1 MKITLIICNLHVC
14 QIGISVV
21 LGNAIFWR
29 NDKYY
34 SFVQSIDLL
43 RMNGLGKTSISLVS
57 EEKAIV
63 VLHNNSLFS
72 YGLVYII
79 NITRINEA
87 DI

>member
-1 MKITLIICNLHVC
+1 VC
-14 QIGISVV
+14 WVGISAV
-21 LGNAIFWR
+21 LGNAFLRR

-34 SFVQSIDLL
+34 SFVQSTELL
-43 RMNGLGKTSISLVS
+43 RMNGLEKTSVSLAG

-72 YGLVYII
+72 YELVYII

>member
-1 MKITLIICNLHVC
+1 MCW
-14 QIGISVV
+14 IGISAV
-21 LGNAIFWR
+21 LGNAFFRR

-34 SFVQSIDLL
+34 SFVQSTELL
-43 RMNGLGKTSISLVS
+43 RMNGLEKTSVSLAGG
-57 EEKAIV
+57 EKEIV

>member
-1 MKITLIICNLHVC
+1 MKIVLIICNLYVC
-14 QIGISVV
+14 RIGISVV
-21 LGNAIFWR
+21 LGNAISWR

-34 SFVQSIDLL
+34 SFVESIDLL
-43 RMNGLGKTSISLVS
+43 RMNGLGKTSISLVC
-57 EEKAIV
+57 EEKAIA

>member
-1 MKITLIICNLHVC
+1 
-14 QIGISVV
+14 
-21 LGNAIFWR
+21 
-29 NDKYY
+29 
-34 SFVQSIDLL
+34 
-43 RMNGLGKTSISLVS
+43 MNGLGKTSISVAGK
-57 EEKAIV
+57 EKAIV